1 MADKKISAL
10 TASTTPLAGT
20 EVLPIVQ
27 AGSTVKVSIADVTAG
42 RAVSASSL
50 TASTGSFI
58 VSTSGQGITT
68 GSAIPL
74 GLGTNNSVTAVTIDT
89 SGNIGVGGAPSAGYR
104 VHAINS
110 GGLNLIASTSSD
122 ASGVTT
128 YMQANGSTSGVFGT
142 LSNHPQ
148 IFVANN
154 TERMRITATG
164 DVSVATGNVVIGT
177 AAKGIDFSAN
187 GGDVLSQYDEGTY
200 TPVFTASSSNPTVTY
215 SRQRGKYVRVG
226 NVVTISVDLI
236 WDAISGGS
244 GDVQLSLPFAGES
257 SVGASGA
264 GPIAVLDGVTFA
276 ASRTFC
282 NVQPQASVLYAT
294 LPQAGSGVSTS
305 NTTVAQLSASGRLV
319 LSCTYLV

>member
-89 SGNIGVGGAPSAGYR
+89 SGNIGVGGSPSAGYR

-164 DVSVATGNVVIGT
+164 DVSVATGNLVIGT
-177 AAKGIDFSAN
+177 AGQGIDFSAN
-187 GGDVLSQYDEGTY
+187 TGLPGATSELLNYYEEGTWTPNQGVSLTVVGAFSSNGRY
-200 TPVFTASSSNPTVTY
+200 TRVGRLVTVSGAVIGATSISVSAIGQICDNLPFVKAGASVSTGTAASSSLTSSGVALAGGAIVY
-215 SRQRGKYVRVG
+215 SL
-226 NVVTISVDLI
+226 TAL
-236 WDAISGGS
+236 SGGTEI
-244 GDVQLSLPFAGES
+244 LFALTYE
-257 SVGASGA
+257 
-264 GPIAVLDGVTFA
+264 
-276 ASRTFC
+276 
-282 NVQPQASVLYAT
+282 
-294 LPQAGSGVSTS
+294 
-305 NTTVAQLSASGRLV
+305 VA
-319 LSCTYLV
+319 